1 MNDFVK
7 AQYWLHGDLQ
17 QRLQTVSGLGS
28 VNVRT
33 TPPSSLP
40 AVTAPCET
48 SARAA
53 THNILSVKSM
63 KAAVSLL
70 PYATV
75 RQRWWIDLPLA
86 GQCLR
91 CLTGPVL
98 TPLGGPSVC
107 AAWRRAQCLSR
118 LAASPVF
125 VSLGDEASV
134 YLA

>member
-1 MNDFVK
+1 
-7 AQYWLHGDLQ
+7 
-17 QRLQTVSGLGS
+17 
-28 VNVRT
+28 
-33 TPPSSLP
+33 
-40 AVTAPCET
+40 
-48 SARAA
+48 
-53 THNILSVKSM
+53 M

-98 TPLGGPSVC
+98 TPLGGPSID
-107 AAWRRAQCLSR
+107 ATWRAQCLRR

-125 VSLGDEASV
+125 VSLGGKSSANSAFTLFGDAASV
-134 YLA
+134 YLALQNPVFTSLGDEPSIYLTW